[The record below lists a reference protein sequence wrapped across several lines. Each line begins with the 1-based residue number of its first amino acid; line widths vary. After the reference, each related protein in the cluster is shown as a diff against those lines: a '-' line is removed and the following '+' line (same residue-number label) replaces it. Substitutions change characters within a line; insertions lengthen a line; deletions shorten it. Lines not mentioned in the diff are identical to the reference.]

1 VAGAIAK
8 KTTHKCHTF
17 VELSLNA
24 ITYAACALYE
34 VEKHLFLPTSFYR
47 PLVIQVEQPDEGVCL
62 SEDFSASEDFFFDF
76 ALYKCSHYI
85 TLHYMDNNF
94 RTKCS
99 LT

>member
-62 SEDFSASEDFFFDF
+62 SEDFSASEDFFSI
-76 ALYKCSHYI
+76 LRYINVHI
-85 TLHYMDNNF
+85 TLHYITWIITLELSA
-94 RTKCS
+94 R
-99 LT
+99 